1 MAEREHQGVAGK
13 QLRVE
18 AQLQKEPVVVFTDTV
33 VYPGTVVVHPPH
45 TVATA
50 AAVMGAL
57 RPHQVT
63 LVAQLPQLP
72 LCMWDLGI
80 FWESSRIS

>member
-18 AQLQKEPVVVFTDTV
+18 AQLQKEPVVVFTHTV

-45 TVATA
+45 AVATA
-50 AAVMGAL
+50 AAVVGAL

-80 FWESSRIS
+80 FRESSRIS